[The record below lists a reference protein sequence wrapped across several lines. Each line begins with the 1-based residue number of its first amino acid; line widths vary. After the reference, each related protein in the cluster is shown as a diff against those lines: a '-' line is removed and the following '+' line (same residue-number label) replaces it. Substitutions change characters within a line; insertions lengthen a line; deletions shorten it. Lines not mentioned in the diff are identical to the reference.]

1 MAGRD
6 LRTTLVGALA
16 SEAPDVFSRLLSFR
30 RGKGI
35 KKKKK
40 EKEIVVNGGC
50 KIYGKTLSSVQA
62 DLE

>member
-16 SEAPDVFSRLLSFR
+16 SEAPDVFSRLLSFC
-30 RGKGI
+30 RGKG
-35 KKKKK
+35 KKK
-40 EKEIVVNGGC
+40 KEIVVNGGC